1 MLSSP
6 RRKAPRAPEVAAERD
21 LVVEDAATGF
31 CGAVVG
37 WEKSY
42 AGDLVRLEDR
52 HGQTRVF
59 LMMPSAFLID
69 GKAVTLVK
77 PRLRPGYAA
86 ASSGMQIPGAG
97 AHSSGAQDAEARPGA
112 ARSGPPPGRT
122 ASGSR
127 AVAHRRAR
135 TARASRIF
143 VEGVHDATLL
153 ERVWG
158 DDLRVEGVV
167 VESLDGLDNLPAAL
181 AEFGPAANR
190 RAGVLV
196 DHLVAGSKES
206 ALTRSVGEHVLV
218 CGHPFVDVWEAV
230 KPASVRI
237 EAWPHVPIGTDW
249 KTGICDRLGWG
260 TPQDGWRRV
269 LSGVKDFRDLDVSLL
284 RSVEEL
290 IDFVTAAPDDA

>member
-1 MLSSP
+1 MSDRYGRDVLAQP
-6 RRKAPRAPEVAAERD
+6 RRTKPRVPEVAAELD
-21 LVVEDAATGF
+21 LVAEDAATGF
-31 CGAVVG
+31 CGAIVG
-37 WEKSY
+37 YEKSY

-52 HGQTRVF
+52 RGQTRVF
-59 LMMPSAFLID
+59 LMLPAAFLID
-69 GKAVTLVK
+69 GKPVTLVK
-77 PRLRPGYAA
+77 PKVARAGYGQAA
-86 ASSGMQIPGAG
+86 T
-97 AHSSGAQDAEARPGA
+97 GA
-112 ARSGPPPGRT
+112 APAPTRT

-127 AVAHRRAR
+127 AVPKQRAR

-167 VESLDGLDNLPAAL
+167 VESLDGLDNLDAAL
-181 AEFGPAANR
+181 ADFQPGPTR

-196 DHLVAGSKES
+196 DHLVAGSKE
-206 ALTRSVGEHVLV
+206 ARLTEAVGEHVLV
-218 CGHPFVDVWEAV
+218 CGHPYIDVWQAV

-237 EAWPHVPIGTDW
+237 REWPTIPRGTDW
-249 KTGICDRLGWG
+249 KTGICTELGWG

-269 LSGVKDFRDLDVSLL
+269 LAGVKDFRDLEVPIL

-290 IDFVTAAPDDA
+290 IDFVTAAEEA

>member
-1 MLSSP
+1 MLANP
-6 RRKAPRAPEVAAERD
+6 RRAKPRAPEVAAERD

-37 WEKSY
+37 LEKSY
-42 AGDLVRLEDR
+42 SGDLVRLEDR
-52 HGQTRVF
+52 HGITRVF
-59 LMMPSAFLID
+59 LMHPAAFLID
-69 GKAVTLVK
+69 GRPVTLVR
-77 PRLRPGYAA
+77 PRTRGPQV
-86 ASSGMQIPGAG
+86 SST
-97 AHSSGAQDAEARPGA
+97 
-112 ARSGPPPGRT
+112 T

-127 AVAHRRAR
+127 SAPRTRAR

-158 DDLRVEGVV
+158 DDLRAEGVV
-167 VESLDGLDNLPAAL
+167 VESLDGLDNLAGVL
-181 AEFGPAANR
+181 AEFGPAPHR

-196 DHLVAGSKES
+196 DHLVAGSKEMR
-206 ALTRSVGEHVLV
+206 LTGAVGEHVLA
-218 CGHPFVDVWEAV
+218 CGHPFIDVWEAV

-237 EAWPHVPIGTDW
+237 EAWPQIPRGIDW
-249 KTGICDRLGWG
+249 KTGICSQLRWG

-269 LSGVKDFRDLDVSLL
+269 LAGVNDYRDLEVELL

-290 IDFVTAAPDDA
+290 IDFVTAADGDQ